1 MKSTLKN
8 RFPAFLDPDSLRTAI
23 EAVCSEFGAVTHL
36 QILPARR
43 GGTLD
48 CACFLRLDSPAAE
61 AALSGKLR
69 VIRFAGDI
77 YFEVEVAEGWTGRIA

>member
-1 MKSTLKN
+1 MKSTLKS
-8 RFPAFLDPDSLRTAI
+8 RFPPFLDENSLRTAI

-43 GGTLD
+43 GGSLD
-48 CACFLRLDSPAAE
+48 CGCFLRLDTQAAE
-61 AALSGKLR
+61 DALSRKLH